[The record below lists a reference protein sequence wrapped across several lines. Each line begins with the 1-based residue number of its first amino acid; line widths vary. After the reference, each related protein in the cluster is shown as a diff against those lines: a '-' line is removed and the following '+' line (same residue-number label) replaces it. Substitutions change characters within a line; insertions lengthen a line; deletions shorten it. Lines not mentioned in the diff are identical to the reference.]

1 MLTPKKKLTKREMK
15 EDKLVTAWF
24 KLSDWV
30 AQHTREILMAVGGVA
45 AVMAL
50 IFFFNWMKSR
60 DEQNAAE
67 KFAQAR
73 AEYNQSNYA
82 AAIPILEKLVSEY
95 GGTKSSGMATI
106 YLANAYMQTRDYANA
121 EKYYQRYLD
130 DGGDDPILG
139 VSAAFGVAATYEERG
154 DFAKAAKLYDEAA
167 NDYDDSYR
175 APQLLMNAAR
185 CYKQANQ
192 VEPARRALQKLI
204 NKYPKSNLV
213 EDAKLLLAETGQ
225 ASS

>member
-1 MLTPKKKLTKREMK
+1 MLTPKKKLSRREIK

-30 AQHTREILMAVGGVA
+30 VQHTREILMAVAGVA

-50 IFFFNWMKSR
+50 IFFFNWMKTR

-67 KFAQAR
+67 KLVQAR
-73 AEYNQSNYA
+73 AEYNQSNYT

-121 EKYYQRYLD
+121 EKYYKKYLD
-130 DGGDDPILG
+130 DGDNDPILR

-154 DFAKAAKLYDEAA
+154 DFAKAAKLFDEAA

-204 NKYPKSNLV
+204 EKYPKSNLV
-213 EDAKLLLAETGQ
+213 EDAKLLLAEAGQ